1 MTQPASGP
9 RASTVVKIRGA
20 RAPEP
25 GTSALRSKRVSVRA
39 EFCPDASRSA
49 RHQADAEEPVSDDDV
64 IEIEFA
70 EGQRL
75 WMRVDDYRRQFGAG
89 AARAEAA
96 PGVLTV
102 PSDLPLSA
110 PGTATRGV
118 VSWALKSLK
127 VLGIDPAAAI
137 KEKAAGPLAV
147 YLAQQIDERRTDR
160 RPGLGLFN
168 CRMETAKFQLDP
180 LSAPPPHDK
189 PLLLLIHGIASS
201 TWGSFGDLWAED
213 RRSELDVLRRSYGG
227 HVLAFEHASLT
238 KSPIENAIQLA
249 EALPDKAR
257 LHLLTFSRG
266 GLVGELLCRAA
277 LTLPVKQ
284 TAGAKET
291 IVDQPQP
298 FTPEEFQLFE
308 GHAEQLKLLQTL
320 DGVLKTKQ
328 FNVERFVRV
337 ACPALGTTFASRRLD
352 RWLSV
357 VGTLASTALEG
368 TPLADVLEGISDFM
382 AAVIKERTRPDRMAG
397 VEALMPESAFL
408 KLVNWPSAKVP
419 GDLAVIAGDVDPQTW
434 WGKLLVWV
442 TDRFYE
448 GDHDLIV
455 NTVSMLGG
463 AKRSGQAR
471 VSWHKG
477 SQVHHFSYFQNPES
491 AQRIVQALTA
501 ADGELPGFEALEPP
515 KKEIPREAGLRSVG
529 PRPVVFVLPGVMG
542 SELEVEGNRIWL
554 HIPDLIFGKF
564 DRLHIDA
571 QKVVA
576 LRPFESYY
584 GALVNHLSKTHQV
597 IPFPFDWRLSI
608 EAEADRLAKRVA
620 AEAEEARR
628 HRQPL
633 RIIAHSMGGLVARTM
648 IVRYAD
654 LWKKICEIKGA
665 RLVMLGTP
673 NGGSHIIT
681 KLLVGQAETL
691 KYLAWL
697 DSRHSRRDLLQ
708 IISRFPG
715 ALAMLPTFGSR
726 DFFAMETWEAFQQ
739 AAGDG
744 WVPPRE
750 LDLKKAAEFRALLD
764 RSPVNPEHLRYVAGC
779 APATIVDMVLNPD
792 APEPEERITFK
803 ATARGDGRVPWDS
816 GIPQGVKT
824 WYMEDVEHGDL
835 PAHEDAFEAL
845 TELLE
850 QGTTDRLPQTAPVA
864 RTAAVVFD
872 MPRAVDDTFPD
883 EQRLAASVLGGSPR
897 PRRRRPRRARAISV
911 RVVHGNLMFARHPV
925 AVGHYAGD
933 AIVSAEKS
941 LDNALK
947 AMLSSRNQLGI
958 YPGALGTSAI
968 FINPRLRS
976 NPLAP
981 LRGAIVIGLGTVGN
995 LNASALIQ
1003 SATRALLEYVAEW
1016 REFAIDPS
1024 AGEAGKG
1031 PVAWGVSAPLI
1042 GSGSGGMPVSDSV
1055 FALLEAVKQANRALE
1070 TAGQPDRICELE
1082 FIELWQDQ
1090 AIQAVKAL
1098 KQLAAQASIGSG
1110 FDFDGNLQ
1118 PHDSGLCRVSFE
1130 EPPGWWQRLQILGK
1144 SRDGEPGDGVLRFAA
1159 STRRARTEVRLL
1171 PTQQALVDQFI
1182 AQSIRTTSDNRK
1194 VAQTLYEL
1202 LVPTEIKEEATDQ
1215 NDRVLLLDEESAR
1228 YPWEL
1233 LDDRWSRGER
1243 PLFVQNG
1250 LLRQL
1255 ESTEF
1260 RSSIRGVTEL
1270 TALVIGDPISSFP
1283 ELKGAQAEAEAVSRE
1298 LSGQGGF
1305 QVEKRIRTDS
1315 RQVVHALYARAYR
1328 VLHLAGHGVY
1338 RHLPKQ
1344 AGDCKA
1350 CGQKL
1355 SEPLLAK
1362 QPQAVKPVTG
1372 MIIGDDAVLSPQEV
1386 RQMRFVPE
1394 LVFINCCHL
1403 GYIEPGDKRSP
1414 EERNERSD
1422 YNRIAANVATEFIR
1436 MGVRA
1441 VIAAG
1446 WAVVDTA
1453 AETFATTFYR
1463 EMLQGQSLG
1472 RAIKA
1477 ARQETFN
1484 QHPNTNTWG
1493 AFQCYG
1499 DPDYRLVR
1507 QEAGGSESRGIEW
1520 ASPNE
1525 AAAALNN
1532 EVAKFKTMAGLDMTA
1547 EQKRLRAMA
1556 RWLKQKKW
1564 LVHGNVSAA
1573 LGRAFGEAKVLD
1585 RAIRYY
1591 QKALRAEDSQ
1601 MTLKDIEQLANFLS
1615 REAGNRM
1622 KDKDADPASL
1632 LRDIGQAIQLINMV
1646 MGLISG
1652 PGKQPDAAD
1661 RPIPAKTGERLSL
1674 LGGSYK
1680 RQAWIS
1686 EPDRETALTQM
1697 AFYYRSAFELA
1708 QDQGRF
1714 DAYPLQNWL
1723 TGEVCLAWRKGS
1735 APVAAGTDPNR
1746 LQLLNQA
1753 QDEIDRA
1760 IQKKKTFW
1768 DVVMRVDFELLQ
1780 ALYEGEPSTKQ
1791 INAIAEKYR
1800 DAAQLGSPREY
1811 ASVLDQIEFLIAMT
1825 GEQKHIAKQLNS
1837 LRRKLDATGAKT
1849 GKKPE

>member
-1 MTQPASGP
+1 MVT
-9 RASTVVKIRGA
+9 
-20 RAPEP
+20 
-25 GTSALRSKRVSVRA
+25 VRA
-39 EFCPDASRSA
+39 TFCPDTARSGRSRA
-49 RHQADAEEPVSDDDV
+49 ETDQAVAADDLL
-64 IEIEFA
+64 EIEFA

-75 WMRVDDYRRQFGAG
+75 WMRVDDYRRRFAPQAARDAEG
-89 AARAEAA
+89 AA
-96 PGVLTV
+96 VLTV
-102 PSDLPLSA
+102 PSELPLSA
-110 PGTATRGV
+110 PDTATRGV

-127 VLGIDPAAAI
+127 VLGIDPATAI
-137 KEKAAGPLAV
+137 QEKVTGPLAV
-147 YLAQQIDERRTDR
+147 YLARQIDERRSER
-160 RPGLGLFN
+160 RPGRGLFR
-168 CRMETAKFQLDP
+168 CRMETARFQLDP
-180 LSAPPPHDK
+180 PSGPLPKDQ
-189 PLLLLIHGIASS
+189 PLLLLIPGIASS

-213 RRSELDVLRRSYGG
+213 RRSELDVLRRSYDGR
-227 HVLAFEHASLT
+227 VFAFEHASLT
-238 KSPIENAIQLA
+238 QSPIENAIQLA

-277 LTLPVKQ
+277 LALPIQQ
-284 TAGAKET
+284 TGGAQET
-291 IVDQPQP
+291 IVDPPQP
-298 FTPEEFQLFE
+298 FAPEEFQLFE
-308 GHAEQLKLLQTL
+308 GHAEQLQQLQTL
-320 DGVLKTKQ
+320 DGILKTKQ
-328 FNVERFVRV
+328 FQVERFARV

-397 VEALMPESAFL
+397 FEALMPESAFL
-408 KLVNWPSAKVP
+408 KLVNWPGVQVP

-463 AKRSGQAR
+463 AKRSGRAR
-471 VSWHKG
+471 VSWHQG
-477 SQVHHFSYFQNPES
+477 PQVHHFSYFQNPES

-501 ADGELPGFEALEPP
+501 ADGELPGFEPLEPP
-515 KKEIPREAGLRSVG
+515 KKEIPRDADLRSVG

-571 QKVVA
+571 PNVVA
-576 LRPFESYY
+576 LRPFGRYY
-584 GALVNHLSKTHQV
+584 GALIHHLSRTHQV
-597 IPFPFDWRLSI
+597 VPFPFDWRRSI

-648 IVRYAD
+648 IVRHAD
-654 LWKKICEIKGA
+654 LWKKICEIDGA

-673 NGGSHIIT
+673 NGGSHTIT
-681 KLLVGQAETL
+681 ELLVGRSEIL

-697 DSRHSRRDLLQ
+697 DRRHSRRDLLK

-715 ALAMLPTFGSR
+715 ALAMLPAFGSR
-726 DFFAMETWEAFQQ
+726 DYFAMATWQAFRQ
-739 AAGDG
+739 AAGEG
-744 WVPPRE
+744 WVLPE
-750 LDLKKAAEFRALLD
+750 ESDLKKAAEFRALLD
-764 RSPVNPEHLRYVAGC
+764 RSPVNPEQLIYVAGC

-792 APEPEERITFK
+792 APEPEERIAFK

-816 GIPQGVKT
+816 GIPPGVKT

-864 RTAAVVFD
+864 RTAAAVFD
-872 MPRAVDDTFPD
+872 MPRAADDPFPD

-897 PRRRRPRRARAISV
+897 PRRRRPRRERAITV

-941 LDNALK
+941 LDQALDG
-947 AMLSSRNQLGI
+947 MLSRRNQLGI

-976 NPLAP
+976 NASAP
-981 LRGAIVIGLGTVGN
+981 LCGAIVIGLGTVGN

-1003 SATRALLEYVAEW
+1003 SATRALLEYVVEW
-1016 REFAIDPS
+1016 REFAVDPP
-1024 AGEAGKG
+1024 ADDAGKG
-1031 PVAWGVSAPLI
+1031 PVVWGVSAPLI

-1070 TAGQPDRICELE
+1070 TAGQPERIGELE

-1110 FDFDGNLQ
+1110 FDFDGDLQ

-1130 EPPGWWQRLQILGK
+1130 EPPGWWQRLQILGR

-1159 STRRARTEVRLL
+1159 STRRARSEVRLL

-1260 RSSIRGVTEL
+1260 RSPIRGVTEL
-1270 TALVIGDPISSFP
+1270 TALVIGDPISRYP
-1283 ELKGAQAEAEAVSRE
+1283 ELKGAQSEAEAVSRE

-1344 AGDCKA
+1344 AGDCPA
-1350 CGQKL
+1350 CGRKL

-1362 QPQAVKPVTG
+1362 QPQTVQPVTG

-1403 GYIEPGDKRSP
+1403 GYIESGDPRTP

-1463 EMLQGQSLG
+1463 AMLQGQPFG
-1472 RAIKA
+1472 KAIKA
-1477 ARQETFN
+1477 ARQETFS

-1507 QEAGGSESRGIEW
+1507 QEPGGSDHRGIEW

-1525 AAAALNN
+1525 AAAALDN

-1547 EQKRLRAMA
+1547 EQKRLRTMA

-1573 LGRAFGEAKVLD
+1573 LGRAFGEAKALD

-1591 QKALRAEDSQ
+1591 QKALRAEDGQ

-1622 KDKDADPASL
+1622 RDKDAEPASL
-1632 LRDIGQAIQLINMV
+1632 LRDIDQAIQLIQMV
-1646 MGLISG
+1646 IGLTPG
-1652 PGKQPDAAD
+1652 PGRQPDPAD
-1661 RPIPAKTGERLSL
+1661 QPIPAKTAERLSL
-1674 LGGSYK
+1674 LGGCYK
-1680 RQAWIS
+1680 RKAWVS

-1697 AFYYRSAFELA
+1697 AGCYRSAFELA
-1708 QDQGRF
+1708 QNQGCF
-1714 DAYPLQNWL
+1714 APYPLQNWL
-1723 TGEVCLAWRKGS
+1723 TGEVCLAWLKGS

-1746 LQLLNQA
+1746 LQLLSQA
-1753 QDEIDRA
+1753 QQEIDRA
-1760 IQKKKTFW
+1760 IQAKKTFW
-1768 DVVMRVDFELLQ
+1768 EVVMRVDFELLQ
-1780 ALYEGEPSTKQ
+1780 ALYEGAPSTRQ

-1800 DAAQLGSPREY
+1800 DAARLGSPREF
-1811 ASVLDQIEFLIAMT
+1811 ASVLDQIEFLTAMA
-1825 GEQKHIAKQLNS
+1825 GEQKPIAKQLNA
-1837 LRRKLDATGAKT
+1837 LRRRLDAAGGKT
-1849 GKKPE
+1849 GRKPG